1 MRAVLVKLHTVLL
14 VAFGLVGCAAPQGP
28 QVLDR
33 NLSAAS
39 VANEAAA
46 LFGAGKFAEAE
57 QRYRLGLSGNPMDVA
72 LRLGLASS
80 LARQVGE
87 LGSRG
92 GGEALQGE
100 AITIFNALL
109 KERPDAVGVL
119 MGAGAGFA
127 ELGDRMRALSL
138 FEQAFSKTS
147 DLQLASV
154 ALRNYATIAYDLGL
168 FPESISASLRAY
180 ETTPSAVEASRHLA
194 LLNPLGMKVEA
205 VAFAGRITPLY
216 GNDGEVLVRS
226 AAAFAAS
233 GDCIQARQL
242 AERVLELGKLP
253 EKFRRDAGLIVD
265 LCLGQ
270 NRLGELR
277 PEELRTW
284 PVGMVLGATTK
295 NR

>member
-1 MRAVLVKLHTVLL
+1 MIRSRLSRPALVLF
-14 VAFGLVGCAAPQGP
+14 VALCLAACAAPQGP
-28 QVLDR
+28 QVLDS
-33 NLSAAS
+33 NLNAAS

-46 LFGAGKFAEAE
+46 LFGDGKFPEAE
-57 QRYRLGLSGNPMDVA
+57 QRYRLGLSQNRSDVA

-80 LARQVGE
+80 LAKQVGE

-92 GGEALQGE
+92 GGEAMKGE
-100 AITIFNALL
+100 AITIFNVLL

-147 DLQLASV
+147 DFQLASV
-154 ALRNYATIAYDLGL
+154 ALRNYATIAYDVGL
-168 FPESISASLRAY
+168 FPESISASIRAY
-180 ETTPSAVEASRHLA
+180 ETAPSAVEASRHLA
-194 LLNPLGMKVEA
+194 LLNPLGMKAEA
-205 VAFAGRITPLY
+205 VAFAGRVTPLY

-226 AAAFAAS
+226 AAAFAAN
-233 GDCIQARQL
+233 GDCIQARQV

-253 EKFRRDAGLIVD
+253 DKFRRDAALIVD
-265 LCLGQ
+265 WCLGT

-277 PEELRTW
+277 AEELRTW
-284 PVGMVLGATTK
+284 PVSL
-295 NR
+295 RPE